1 MKTTVYKSFNL
12 MDNVMLVA
20 ALALVFAMEY
30 LALIHFF
37 SIGWNGLLA
46 SVSWNG

>member
-1 MKTTVYKSFNL
+1 
-12 MDNVMLVA
+12 MDDVMLVA
-20 ALALVFAMEY
+20 ALALVFAAMEY
-30 LALIHFF
+30 LALIHLF